1 MQRHALRSMALSCT
15 GNQQGLLHV
24 SFNQDNTCL
33 ALATRDGLR
42 IYSIDTHQIV
52 YRNSIGALGCVG
64 ARSDD

>member
-1 MQRHALRSMALSCT
+1 MALACT

-52 YRNSIGALGCVG
+52 YRNAIGALG
-64 ARSDD
+64 